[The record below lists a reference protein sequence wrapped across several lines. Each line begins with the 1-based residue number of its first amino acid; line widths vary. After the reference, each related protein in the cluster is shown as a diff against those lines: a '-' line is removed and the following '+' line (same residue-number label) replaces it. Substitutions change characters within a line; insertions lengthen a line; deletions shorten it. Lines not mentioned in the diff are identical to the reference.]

1 MQNGNAS
8 LTQSCSMLPIISN
21 AQNPLHTFPC
31 NFPRT
36 WGSRHVVAD
45 LLATY
50 WHVKIVCHVASKSAT
65 SWQQVVVMEFWK
77 QHYTTDTTNF
87 CSRQLVPTCCGL
99 ATGKL
104 WETGVMDFGL
114 SKPYICYTIIIGH
127 VSYTHILAICTLH
140 HCMQIYIKLVIY
152 VVNYTKF
159 AAMTTMLSGQQP
171 DNKNFRA
178 SRWWPGTW
186 VLSRIPGYLFQA
198 LMRTVHVDTVMAT
211 TPAHVWHCLP
221 AQRPLISLLTELD
234 IIEYRVRVI

>member
-1 MQNGNAS
+1 MIIQSGSPWYFFLNYFHTSFYYKYNMQNGNAS

-36 WGSRHVVAD
+36 WGSHHVVAD

-65 SWQQVVVMEFWK
+65 SWQQVVVMEFGK

-114 SKPYICYTIIIGH
+114 KKAIYMLHYNNWSCVIH
-127 VSYTHILAICTLH
+127 SYTCSLPVNLH
-140 HCMQIYIKLVIY
+140 
-152 VVNYTKF
+152 
-159 AAMTTMLSGQQP
+159 
-171 DNKNFRA
+171 
-178 SRWWPGTW
+178 
-186 VLSRIPGYLFQA
+186 
-198 LMRTVHVDTVMAT
+198 
-211 TPAHVWHCLP
+211 
-221 AQRPLISLLTELD
+221 
-234 IIEYRVRVI
+234 